1 MAGTINREKHRR
13 FTKILLSTVLGDIIS
28 IVFTNL
34 WKRLIFRSLFFSFI
48 LVMLFL
54 VDTIDIEIV
63 FVYIIL

>member
-13 FTKILLSTVLGDIIS
+13 FTKILLSTIHGDKIS
-28 IVFTNL
+28 IVFTTL

-48 LVMLFL
+48 LVILFL
-54 VDTIDIEIV
+54 VDTFDAEIV